1 MFGVWFL
8 VLVWFRFVLTPL
20 PPHMRACEDGP
31 PQGSS
36 QRAFPRHP
44 VARGKA
50 QVCTVVPGC
59 YPAGRP
65 GASPAL
71 GTQPAAQT
79 LLAQPDT
86 SYVASQGAA
95 GGCRVW
101 APQIEQMQPA
111 PLLPLGLKQ
120 GAGSTVTAS
129 LAFQPE
135 APRAHRPDK
144 FCSSFSSA
152 ND

>member
-1 MFGVWFL
+1 M
-8 VLVWFRFVLTPL
+8 VLVWFRFNTPL
-20 PPHMRACEDGP
+20 PPHMRVCEDGP

-65 GASPAL
+65 GASPGAA

-101 APQIEQMQPA
+101 APRIQQMQPA
-111 PLLPLGLKQ
+111 SSPSPGAQ
-120 GAGSTVTAS
+120 AGSREHSDSISS
-129 LAFQPE
+129 LPARGAKGSQVGQILFKFQL
-135 APRAHRPDK
+135 
-144 FCSSFSSA
+144 CQ
-152 ND
+152 